1 MRKIFSYVLK
11 ALLFIGIVYAEPES
25 KVEALEGKKRESSL
39 DKKIRQELKN
49 KELKNKELKNKELKN
64 KELKN
69 KELKNKELKNKELK
83 NKELKNKELKNK
95 ELKNKEEKK
104 NTEEKK
110 EIKAKRKPRA
120 EVHHGDAKN
129 PTQKI
134 TPSKIKEGTK
144 GVQNQG
150 TQNQGVQNNAPKL
163 EEKETTPQTLEK
175 KGSSPS
181 SQFNSIF
188 GNPNDATNNTLE
200 DKVVGGISLLV
211 NGSPITLYQ
220 IQEEQKKSKVS
231 KAQARDRLIAERIK
245 NQEIERLKIHVGD
258 DKLDQEMAMMAQ
270 QQGMDLDRFKQ
281 MLMAEGHYKLYR
293 DQLKEHLEMQ
303 ELLRNILLTNV
314 DTSSETKMREYYNK
328 HKDQFSIPTEIE
340 TVRYTS
346 TNQEDLERA
355 MADPNLEVPG
365 VSKAN
370 EKIEMK
376 TLNPQIAQVFISH
389 EQGSFTPIMNGGGGQ
404 FITFYIKEK
413 KGKNEVSFS
422 QAKQFIAQK
431 LVEESKDKI
440 LEEHFEKLRVKS
452 RIVMIRE

>member
-25 KVEALEGKKRESSL
+25 KVEALEGRKQESSL

-49 KELKNKELKNKELKN
+49 KDLKNK
-64 KELKN
+64 
-69 KELKNKELKNKELK
+69 
-83 NKELKNKELKNK
+83 
-95 ELKNKEEKK
+95 KEEKK
-104 NTEEKK
+104 NPEEKK
-110 EIKAKRKPRA
+110 ETKPKRKPRA

-134 TPSKIKEGTK
+134 TPSKIKEGAK

-163 EEKETTPQTLEK
+163 EEKETTSQTLEK
-175 KGSSPS
+175 NKGTSPS

-188 GNPNDATNNTLE
+188 GNPNNATNNTLE

-245 NQEIERLKIHVGD
+245 NQEIERLKIHVDD

-270 QQGMDLDRFKQ
+270 QQGMDLDHFKQ

-328 HKDQFSIPTEIE
+328 HKEQFSIPTEIE

-346 TNQEDLERA
+346 TSQEDLERA
-355 MADPNLEVPG
+355 MADPNLEIPG

-389 EQGSFTPIMNGGGGQ
+389 EQGSFTPVMNGGGGQ

>member
-25 KVEALEGKKRESSL
+25 KVEALEGRKQESSL

-49 KELKNKELKNKELKN
+49 KDLKNKK
-64 KELKN
+64 
-69 KELKNKELKNKELK
+69 
-83 NKELKNKELKNK
+83 
-95 ELKNKEEKK
+95 EKK

-120 EVHHGDAKN
+120 EVHHGDSKN
-129 PTQKI
+129 PAQKI
-134 TPSKIKEGTK
+134 TPPKIKEGAK
-144 GVQNQG
+144 GMQNQG

-163 EEKETTPQTLEK
+163 EEKETTSQTLEK
-175 KGSSPS
+175 NKGTSPS

-188 GNPNDATNNTLE
+188 GNPNDAANNTLE

-220 IQEEQKKSKVS
+220 IQEEQEKSKVS

-245 NQEIERLKIHVGD
+245 NQEIERLKIHVDD

-270 QQGMDLDRFKQ
+270 QQGMDLDHFKQ

-328 HKDQFSIPTEIE
+328 HKEQFSIPTEIE

-355 MADPNLEVPG
+355 MADPNLEIPG

-389 EQGSFTPIMNGGGGQ
+389 EQGSFTPVMNGGGGQ

>member
-25 KVEALEGKKRESSL
+25 KVEALEGRKQESSL
-39 DKKIRQELKN
+39 DKKIRQEIKNKDLKN
-49 KELKNKELKNKELKN
+49 KDLKNK
-64 KELKN
+64 
-69 KELKNKELKNKELK
+69 
-83 NKELKNKELKNK
+83 
-95 ELKNKEEKK
+95 KEEKK

-120 EVHHGDAKN
+120 EVHHGDSKN
-129 PTQKI
+129 PAQKI
-134 TPSKIKEGTK
+134 TPSKIKEGAK

-150 TQNQGVQNNAPKL
+150 TQNQGVQNNAPKP
-163 EEKETTPQTLEK
+163 EEKETTPQATEK
-175 KGSSPS
+175 NKGTSPS

-188 GNPNDATNNTLE
+188 GNPNDAANNTLE

-245 NQEIERLKIHVGD
+245 NQEIERLKIHVDD

-270 QQGMDLDRFKQ
+270 QQGMDLDHFKQ

-328 HKDQFSIPTEIE
+328 HKEQFSIPTEIE

-346 TNQEDLERA
+346 TSQEDLERA
-355 MADPNLEVPG
+355 MADPNLEIPG

-389 EQGSFTPIMNGGGGQ
+389 EQGSFTPVMNGGGGQ

>member
-11 ALLFIGIVYAEPES
+11 ALLFFGIAHAEPES
-25 KVEALEGKKRESSL
+25 KVEALEGKKQESSL

-49 KELKNKELKNKELKN
+49 KELKNKELKNKE
-64 KELKN
+64 
-69 KELKNKELKNKELK
+69 
-83 NKELKNKELKNK
+83 
-95 ELKNKEEKK
+95 EKK
-104 NTEEKK
+104 NAEEKK

-129 PTQKI
+129 PAQKI
-134 TPSKIKEGTK
+134 TPPKIKESAK
-144 GVQNQG
+144 GMQNQSM
-150 TQNQGVQNNAPKL
+150 QNNAPKP
-163 EEKETTPQTLEK
+163 EEKETTPQILEK
-175 KGSSPS
+175 NKGASPS

-188 GNPNDATNNTLE
+188 GNPNDAGSNTLE

-220 IQEEQKKSKVS
+220 IQEEQEKSKVS

-245 NQEIERLKIHVGD
+245 NQEIERLKIHVDD

-270 QQGMDLDRFKQ
+270 QQGMDLDHFKQ

-328 HKDQFSIPTEIE
+328 HKEQFSIPTEIE

-355 MADPNLEVPG
+355 MSNPNLEVPG

-389 EQGSFTPIMNGGGGQ
+389 EQGSFTPVMNGGGGQ

>member
-25 KVEALEGKKRESSL
+25 KVEALEGRKQESSL

-49 KELKNKELKNKELKN
+49 KDLKNK
-64 KELKN
+64 
-69 KELKNKELKNKELK
+69 
-83 NKELKNKELKNK
+83 
-95 ELKNKEEKK
+95 KEEKK

-110 EIKAKRKPRA
+110 EIKPKRNPRA
-120 EVHHGDAKN
+120 EVHHGDTKN
-129 PTQKI
+129 PAPKI
-134 TPSKIKEGTK
+134 TPPKIKESAK

-150 TQNQGVQNNAPKL
+150 IQSNAPKP
-163 EEKETTPQTLEK
+163 EEKETTPQATEK
-175 KGSSPS
+175 NKETSPS

-188 GNPNDATNNTLE
+188 GNPNNATNNTLE

-220 IQEEQKKSKVS
+220 IQEEQEKSKVS

-245 NQEIERLKIHVGD
+245 NQEIERLKIHVDD

-270 QQGMDLDRFKQ
+270 QQGMDLDHFKQ

-328 HKDQFSIPTEIE
+328 HKEQFSIPTEIE

-346 TNQEDLERA
+346 TSQEDLERA
-355 MADPNLEVPG
+355 MADPNLEIPG

-389 EQGSFTPIMNGGGGQ
+389 EQGSFTPVMNGGGGQ

>member
-25 KVEALEGKKRESSL
+25 KVEALEGRKQESSL

-49 KELKNKELKNKELKN
+49 KDLKNKDLKNK
-64 KELKN
+64 
-69 KELKNKELKNKELK
+69 
-83 NKELKNKELKNK
+83 
-95 ELKNKEEKK
+95 KEEKK

-110 EIKAKRKPRA
+110 ETKAKRKPRA

-134 TPSKIKEGTK
+134 TPPKIKEGAK

-163 EEKETTPQTLEK
+163 EEKETTSQTLEK
-175 KGSSPS
+175 NKGTSPS

-188 GNPNDATNNTLE
+188 GNPNNAANNTLE

-220 IQEEQKKSKVS
+220 IQEEQEKSKVS

-245 NQEIERLKIHVGD
+245 NQEIERLKIHVDD

-270 QQGMDLDRFKQ
+270 QQGMDLDHFKQ

-328 HKDQFSIPTEIE
+328 HKEQFSIPTEIE

-355 MADPNLEVPG
+355 MADPNLEIPG

-389 EQGSFTPIMNGGGGQ
+389 EQGSFTPVMNGGGGQ

>member
-49 KELKNKELKNKELKN
+49 KELKNKE
-64 KELKN
+64 
-69 KELKNKELKNKELK
+69 
-83 NKELKNKELKNK
+83 
-95 ELKNKEEKK
+95 EKK

-120 EVHHGDAKN
+120 EVHHGDSKN
-129 PTQKI
+129 PAQKI
-134 TPSKIKEGTK
+134 TPPKIKESAK
-144 GVQNQG
+144 GM
-150 TQNQGVQNNAPKL
+150 QNQGVQNNAPKL
-163 EEKETTPQTLEK
+163 EEKETTSQTLEK
-175 KGSSPS
+175 KGASPN

-188 GNPNDATNNTLE
+188 GNPNDATGNTLE

-220 IQEEQKKSKVS
+220 IQEEQEKSKVS

-245 NQEIERLKIHVGD
+245 NQEIERLKIHVDD

-270 QQGMDLDRFKQ
+270 QQGMDLDHFKQ

-328 HKDQFSIPTEIE
+328 HKEQFSIPTEIE

-355 MADPNLEVPG
+355 MSNPNLEVPG

-389 EQGSFTPIMNGGGGQ
+389 EQGSFTPVMNGGGGQ

>member
-11 ALLFIGIVYAEPES
+11 ALLFFGIAHAEPES

-49 KELKNKELKNKELKN
+49 KELKNKELKNKE
-64 KELKN
+64 
-69 KELKNKELKNKELK
+69 
-83 NKELKNKELKNK
+83 
-95 ELKNKEEKK
+95 
-104 NTEEKK
+104 EKK

-120 EVHHGDAKN
+120 EVHHGDSKN
-129 PTQKI
+129 PAQKI
-134 TPSKIKEGTK
+134 TPPKITSPKIKGSSK
-144 GVQNQG
+144 GMQNQDM
-150 TQNQGVQNNAPKL
+150 QNNAPKP
-163 EEKETTPQTLEK
+163 EEKDTTSQTLEK
-175 KGSSPS
+175 NKGASPS

-220 IQEEQKKSKVS
+220 IQEEQEKSKVS

-245 NQEIERLKIHVGD
+245 NQEIERLKIHVDD

-270 QQGMDLDRFKQ
+270 QQGMDLDHFKQ

-328 HKDQFSIPTEIE
+328 HKEQFSIPTEIE

-355 MADPNLEVPG
+355 MSNPNLEVPG

>member
-1 MRKIFSYVLK
+1 MRKIFSYVLR

-25 KVEALEGKKRESSL
+25 KVEALEGRKQESSL

-49 KELKNKELKNKELKN
+49 KELKNKE
-64 KELKN
+64 
-69 KELKNKELKNKELK
+69 
-83 NKELKNKELKNK
+83 
-95 ELKNKEEKK
+95 EKK
-104 NTEEKK
+104 NPEEKK

-120 EVHHGDAKN
+120 EVHHGDSKN

-134 TPSKIKEGTK
+134 TPPKIKEGAK

-150 TQNQGVQNNAPKL
+150 AQNQGVQNNAPKL
-163 EEKETTPQTLEK
+163 EEKETTSQILEK
-175 KGSSPS
+175 NKGASPS

-188 GNPNDATNNTLE
+188 GNPNNAANNTLE

-245 NQEIERLKIHVGD
+245 NQEIERLKIHVDD

-270 QQGMDLDRFKQ
+270 QQGMDLDHFKQ

-328 HKDQFSIPTEIE
+328 HKEQFSIPTEIE

-355 MADPNLEVPG
+355 MADPNLEIPG

-389 EQGSFTPIMNGGGGQ
+389 EQGSFTPVMNGGGGQ

>member
-25 KVEALEGKKRESSL
+25 KVEALEGRKQESSL
-39 DKKIRQELKN
+39 DKKIRQEMKN
-49 KELKNKELKNKELKN
+49 KD
-64 KELKN
+64 
-69 KELKNKELKNKELK
+69 
-83 NKELKNKELKNK
+83 
-95 ELKNKEEKK
+95 LKNKEEKK
-104 NTEEKK
+104 NPEEKK
-110 EIKAKRKPRA
+110 ETKPKRKPRA
-120 EVHHGDAKN
+120 EVHHGDVKN

-134 TPSKIKEGTK
+134 TPPKIKEGAK

-163 EEKETTPQTLEK
+163 EEKETISQTLEK
-175 KGSSPS
+175 NKGASPS

-188 GNPNDATNNTLE
+188 GNPNNAANNTLE

-245 NQEIERLKIHVGD
+245 NQEIERLKIHVDD

-270 QQGMDLDRFKQ
+270 QQGMDLDHFKQ

-328 HKDQFSIPTEIE
+328 HKEQFSIPTEIE

-389 EQGSFTPIMNGGGGQ
+389 EQGSFTPVMNGGGGSLSP
-404 FITFYIKEK
+404 FTSRK
-413 KGKNEVSFS
+413 KG
-422 QAKQFIAQK
+422 
-431 LVEESKDKI
+431 
-440 LEEHFEKLRVKS
+440 
-452 RIVMIRE
+452 

>member
-25 KVEALEGKKRESSL
+25 KVEALEGRKQESSL
-39 DKKIRQELKN
+39 DKKIRQEMKNKDLKN
-49 KELKNKELKNKELKN
+49 K
-64 KELKN
+64 
-69 KELKNKELKNKELK
+69 
-83 NKELKNKELKNK
+83 
-95 ELKNKEEKK
+95 KEEKK
-104 NTEEKK
+104 NPEEKK
-110 EIKAKRKPRA
+110 EAKAKRKPRA

-163 EEKETTPQTLEK
+163 EEKETTSQTLEK
-175 KGSSPS
+175 NKGTSPS

-188 GNPNDATNNTLE
+188 GNPNNAANNTLE

-220 IQEEQKKSKVS
+220 IQEEQEKSKVS

-245 NQEIERLKIHVGD
+245 NQEIERLKIHVDD

-270 QQGMDLDRFKQ
+270 QQGMDLDHFKQ

-328 HKDQFSIPTEIE
+328 HKEQFSIPTEIE

-346 TNQEDLERA
+346 TSQEDLERA
-355 MADPNLEVPG
+355 MADPNLEIPG

-389 EQGSFTPIMNGGGGQ
+389 EQGSFTPVMNGGGGQ

>member
-1 MRKIFSYVLK
+1 MRKIFSYVLR

-25 KVEALEGKKRESSL
+25 KVEALEGEKRESSL

-49 KELKNKELKNKELKN
+49 KELKNKELKNKE
-64 KELKN
+64 
-69 KELKNKELKNKELK
+69 
-83 NKELKNKELKNK
+83 
-95 ELKNKEEKK
+95 
-104 NTEEKK
+104 EKK
-110 EIKAKRKPRA
+110 EIKPKRKPRA
-120 EVHHGDAKN
+120 EVHHGDSKN
-129 PTQKI
+129 PTPKI

-150 TQNQGVQNNAPKL
+150 TQNQGVQNNVPKP
-163 EEKETTPQTLEK
+163 EKKDTTPQATEK
-175 KGSSPS
+175 NKETSPS

-188 GNPNDATNNTLE
+188 GNPNNATNNTLE

-220 IQEEQKKSKVS
+220 IQEEQEKSKVS

-245 NQEIERLKIHVGD
+245 NQEIERLKIHVDD

-270 QQGMDLDRFKQ
+270 QQGMDLDHFKQ

-293 DQLKEHLEMQ
+293 DQLKKHLEMQ

-328 HKDQFSIPTEIE
+328 HKEQFSIPTEIE

-389 EQGSFTPIMNGGGGQ
+389 EQGSFTPVMNGGGGQ

>member
-11 ALLFIGIVYAEPES
+11 ALLFFGIAHAEPES
-25 KVEALEGKKRESSL
+25 KVEALEGKKQESSL

-64 KELKN
+64 KE
-69 KELKNKELKNKELK
+69 
-83 NKELKNKELKNK
+83 
-95 ELKNKEEKK
+95 EKK
-104 NTEEKK
+104 NAEEKK

-120 EVHHGDAKN
+120 EVHHGDSKN
-129 PTQKI
+129 PAQKI
-134 TPSKIKEGTK
+134 TSPKIKESSK
-144 GVQNQG
+144 GMQNQSM
-150 TQNQGVQNNAPKL
+150 QNNAPKP
-163 EEKETTPQTLEK
+163 EEKDTTSQILEK
-175 KGSSPS
+175 NKGASPS

-188 GNPNDATNNTLE
+188 GNPNDAASNTLE

-220 IQEEQKKSKVS
+220 IQEEQEKSKVS

-245 NQEIERLKIHVGD
+245 NQEIERLKIHVDD

-270 QQGMDLDRFKQ
+270 QQGMDLDHFKQ

-328 HKDQFSIPTEIE
+328 HKEQFSIPTEIE

-355 MADPNLEVPG
+355 MSNPNLEVPG

>member
-1 MRKIFSYVLK
+1 MRKIFSYVLR

-25 KVEALEGKKRESSL
+25 KVEALEGRKQESSL

-49 KELKNKELKNKELKN
+49 KDLKNKDLKNK
-64 KELKN
+64 
-69 KELKNKELKNKELK
+69 
-83 NKELKNKELKNK
+83 
-95 ELKNKEEKK
+95 KEEKK
-104 NTEEKK
+104 NPEEKK
-110 EIKAKRKPRA
+110 ETKAKRKPRA
-120 EVHHGDAKN
+120 EVHHGDSKN

-134 TPSKIKEGTK
+134 TPPKIKESAK
-144 GVQNQG
+144 GM
-150 TQNQGVQNNAPKL
+150 QNQGVQNNAPKL
-163 EEKETTPQTLEK
+163 EEKETTPQILEK
-175 KGSSPS
+175 NKGSSPS

-188 GNPNDATNNTLE
+188 GNPNDATGNTLE

-220 IQEEQKKSKVS
+220 IQEEQEKSKVS

-245 NQEIERLKIHVGD
+245 NQEIERLKIHVDD

-270 QQGMDLDRFKQ
+270 QQGMDLDHFKQ

-328 HKDQFSIPTEIE
+328 HKEQFSIPTEIE

-355 MADPNLEVPG
+355 MSNPNLEVPG

-389 EQGSFTPIMNGGGGQ
+389 EQGSFTPVMNGGGGQ

>member
-25 KVEALEGKKRESSL
+25 KVEALEGRKQESSL

-49 KELKNKELKNKELKN
+49 KELKNKDLKNK
-64 KELKN
+64 
-69 KELKNKELKNKELK
+69 
-83 NKELKNKELKNK
+83 
-95 ELKNKEEKK
+95 KEEKK
-104 NTEEKK
+104 NPEEKK
-110 EIKAKRKPRA
+110 ETKAKRKPRA

-134 TPSKIKEGTK
+134 TPPKIKEGAK

-163 EEKETTPQTLEK
+163 EEKETTSQTLEK
-175 KGSSPS
+175 NKGTSPS

-188 GNPNDATNNTLE
+188 GNPNNATNNTLE

-245 NQEIERLKIHVGD
+245 NQEIERLKIHVDD

-270 QQGMDLDRFKQ
+270 QQGMDLDHFKQ

-328 HKDQFSIPTEIE
+328 HKEQFSIPTEIE

-355 MADPNLEVPG
+355 MADPNLEIPG

-389 EQGSFTPIMNGGGGQ
+389 EQGSFTPVMNGGGGQ

>member
-11 ALLFIGIVYAEPES
+11 ALLFFGIAHAEPES
-25 KVEALEGKKRESSL
+25 KVEALEGKKQESSL

-49 KELKNKELKNKELKN
+49 KELKNKELKNKE
-64 KELKN
+64 
-69 KELKNKELKNKELK
+69 
-83 NKELKNKELKNK
+83 
-95 ELKNKEEKK
+95 EKK
-104 NTEEKK
+104 NAEEKK

-120 EVHHGDAKN
+120 EVHHGDSKN
-129 PTQKI
+129 PAQKI
-134 TPSKIKEGTK
+134 MSPKIKESSK
-144 GVQNQG
+144 GMQNQSM
-150 TQNQGVQNNAPKL
+150 QNNAPKP
-163 EEKETTPQTLEK
+163 EEKDTTSQTLEK
-175 KGSSPS
+175 NKGASPS

-220 IQEEQKKSKVS
+220 IQEEQEKSKVS

-245 NQEIERLKIHVGD
+245 NQEIERLKIHVDD

-270 QQGMDLDRFKQ
+270 QQGMDLDHFKQ

-328 HKDQFSIPTEIE
+328 HKEQFSIPTEIE

-355 MADPNLEVPG
+355 MSNPNLEVPG

>member
-1 MRKIFSYVLK
+1 MRKIFSYISKV
-11 ALLFIGIVYAEPES
+11 LLFIGVVYAEPDS
-25 KVEALEGKKRESSL
+25 KVEALEGRKQESSL

-49 KELKNKELKNKELKN
+49 KD
-64 KELKN
+64 
-69 KELKNKELKNKELK
+69 
-83 NKELKNKELKNK
+83 
-95 ELKNKEEKK
+95 LKNKEEKK

-110 EIKAKRKPRA
+110 TTKTRAKPRA
-120 EVHHGDAKN
+120 EVHHGDSKN
-129 PTQKI
+129 PAPKI
-134 TPSKIKEGTK
+134 TPPKIKGSGK

-150 TQNQGVQNNAPKL
+150 MQNQGVQSNAPKP
-163 EEKETTPQTLEK
+163 EKKDTTPQATEK
-175 KGSSPS
+175 NKETSPS

-188 GNPNDATNNTLE
+188 GNPNDALNNTLE

-220 IQEEQKKSKVS
+220 IQEEQEKSKVS

-245 NQEIERLKIHVGD
+245 NQEIERLKIHVDD

-270 QQGMDLDRFKQ
+270 QQGMDLDHFKQ

-328 HKDQFSIPTEIE
+328 HKEQFSMPTEIE
-340 TVRYTS
+340 TVRYTA

-355 MADPNLEVPG
+355 MADPNLEIPG

-389 EQGSFTPIMNGGGGQ
+389 EQGSFTPVMNGGGGQ

>member
-1 MRKIFSYVLK
+1 MRKIFSYISKV
-11 ALLFIGIVYAEPES
+11 LLFIGVVYAEPDS
-25 KVEALEGKKRESSL
+25 KVEALEGRKQESSL
-39 DKKIRQELKN
+39 DKKIRQELKS
-49 KELKNKELKNKELKN
+49 KELKNKD
-64 KELKN
+64 
-69 KELKNKELKNKELK
+69 
-83 NKELKNKELKNK
+83 
-95 ELKNKEEKK
+95 LKNKEEKK
-104 NTEEKK
+104 NPEEKK
-110 EIKAKRKPRA
+110 ETKAKRKPRA

-134 TPSKIKEGTK
+134 TPPKIKEGTK

-150 TQNQGVQNNAPKL
+150 AQNQGVQNNAPKL
-163 EEKETTPQTLEK
+163 EEKETTSQTLEK
-175 KGSSPS
+175 NKGTSPS

-188 GNPNDATNNTLE
+188 GNPNNATNNTLE

-220 IQEEQKKSKVS
+220 IQEEQEKSKVS

-245 NQEIERLKIHVGD
+245 NQEIERLKIHVDD
-258 DKLDQEMAMMAQ
+258 DKLDQEMAIMAQ
-270 QQGMDLDRFKQ
+270 QQGMDLDHFKQ

-328 HKDQFSIPTEIE
+328 HKEQFSIPTEIE

-355 MADPNLEVPG
+355 MSNPNLEVPG

-389 EQGSFTPIMNGGGGQ
+389 EQGSFTPVMNGGGGQ

>member
-11 ALLFIGIVYAEPES
+11 ALLFFGIAHAEPES
-25 KVEALEGKKRESSL
+25 KVEALEGKKQESSL

-49 KELKNKELKNKELKN
+49 KELKNKELKNKE
-64 KELKN
+64 
-69 KELKNKELKNKELK
+69 
-83 NKELKNKELKNK
+83 
-95 ELKNKEEKK
+95 EKK
-104 NTEEKK
+104 NAEERKTTK
-110 EIKAKRKPRA
+110 TRAKPRA
-120 EVHHGDAKN
+120 EVHHGDSKN

-134 TPSKIKEGTK
+134 TPPKIKGSTK
-144 GVQNQG
+144 GMQNQSM
-150 TQNQGVQNNAPKL
+150 QNNAPKP
-163 EEKETTPQTLEK
+163 EEKDTTPQILEK
-175 KGSSPS
+175 NKGASPS

-220 IQEEQKKSKVS
+220 IQEEQEKSKVS

-245 NQEIERLKIHVGD
+245 NQEIERLKIHVDD

-270 QQGMDLDRFKQ
+270 QQGMDLDHFKQ

-328 HKDQFSIPTEIE
+328 HKEQFSIPTEIE

-355 MADPNLEVPG
+355 MSNPNLEVPG

-389 EQGSFTPIMNGGGGQ
+389 EQGSFTPVMNGGGGQ

>member
-11 ALLFIGIVYAEPES
+11 ALLFFGIAHAEPES
-25 KVEALEGKKRESSL
+25 KVEALEGKKQESSL

-49 KELKNKELKNKELKN
+49 KELKNKE
-64 KELKN
+64 
-69 KELKNKELKNKELK
+69 
-83 NKELKNKELKNK
+83 
-95 ELKNKEEKK
+95 EKK

-110 EIKAKRKPRA
+110 EVKAQRKPRA

-129 PTQKI
+129 PAQKI
-134 TPSKIKEGTK
+134 TPPRIKESAK
-144 GVQNQG
+144 GIQNQG
-150 TQNQGVQNNAPKL
+150 IQSQGMPNNAPKPK
-163 EEKETTPQTLEK
+163 EKDTTPQILEK
-175 KGSSPS
+175 NKGASPG

-220 IQEEQKKSKVS
+220 IQEEQEKSKVS

-245 NQEIERLKIHVGD
+245 NQEIERLKIHVDD

-270 QQGMDLDRFKQ
+270 QQGMDLDHFKQ

-328 HKDQFSIPTEIE
+328 HKEQFSMPTEIE

-355 MADPNLEVPG
+355 MADPNLEIPG

-389 EQGSFTPIMNGGGGQ
+389 EQGSFTPVMNGGGGQ

>member
-25 KVEALEGKKRESSL
+25 KVEALEGRKQESSL

-49 KELKNKELKNKELKN
+49 KELKNKELKNKDLKN
-64 KELKN
+64 K
-69 KELKNKELKNKELK
+69 
-83 NKELKNKELKNK
+83 
-95 ELKNKEEKK
+95 KEEKK
-104 NTEEKK
+104 NPEEKK
-110 EIKAKRKPRA
+110 ETKAKRKPRA

-134 TPSKIKEGTK
+134 TPPKIKEGAK

-163 EEKETTPQTLEK
+163 EEKETTSQTLEK
-175 KGSSPS
+175 NKGTSPS

-188 GNPNDATNNTLE
+188 GNPNNAANNTLE

-220 IQEEQKKSKVS
+220 IQEEQEKSKVS

-245 NQEIERLKIHVGD
+245 NQEIERLKIHVDD

-270 QQGMDLDRFKQ
+270 QQGMDLDHFKQ

-328 HKDQFSIPTEIE
+328 HKEQFSIPTEIE

-355 MADPNLEVPG
+355 MADPNLEIPG

-389 EQGSFTPIMNGGGGQ
+389 EQGSFTPVMNGGGGQ

>member
-25 KVEALEGKKRESSL
+25 KVEALEGRKQESSL

-49 KELKNKELKNKELKN
+49 KDLKNKELKNK
-64 KELKN
+64 
-69 KELKNKELKNKELK
+69 
-83 NKELKNKELKNK
+83 
-95 ELKNKEEKK
+95 KEEKK
-104 NTEEKK
+104 NTAEKK

-134 TPSKIKEGTK
+134 TPPKIKEGAK

-163 EEKETTPQTLEK
+163 EEKETTSQTLEK
-175 KGSSPS
+175 NKGASPS

-188 GNPNDATNNTLE
+188 GNPNGAANNTLE

-220 IQEEQKKSKVS
+220 IQEEQEKSKVS

-245 NQEIERLKIHVGD
+245 NQEIERLKIHVDD

-270 QQGMDLDRFKQ
+270 QQGMDLDHFKQ

-328 HKDQFSIPTEIE
+328 HKEQFSIPTEIE

-355 MADPNLEVPG
+355 MSNPNLEVPG

-389 EQGSFTPIMNGGGGQ
+389 EQGSFTPVMNGGGGQ

>member
-25 KVEALEGKKRESSL
+25 KVEALEGRKQESSL
-39 DKKIRQELKN
+39 DKKIRQEIKNKDLKN
-49 KELKNKELKNKELKN
+49 KNLKNK
-64 KELKN
+64 
-69 KELKNKELKNKELK
+69 
-83 NKELKNKELKNK
+83 
-95 ELKNKEEKK
+95 KEEKK
-104 NTEEKK
+104 NPEEKK
-110 EIKAKRKPRA
+110 ETKPKRKPRA

-134 TPSKIKEGTK
+134 TPSKIKEGAK

-150 TQNQGVQNNAPKL
+150 MQNQGVQNNAPKL
-163 EEKETTPQTLEK
+163 EEKETTPQILEK
-175 KGSSPS
+175 NKGASPS

-188 GNPNDATNNTLE
+188 GNPNDAAGNTLE

-220 IQEEQKKSKVS
+220 IQEEQEKSKVS

-245 NQEIERLKIHVGD
+245 NQEIERLKIHVDD

-270 QQGMDLDRFKQ
+270 QQGMDLDHFKQ

-328 HKDQFSIPTEIE
+328 HKEQFSIPTEIE

-346 TNQEDLERA
+346 TSQEDLERA
-355 MADPNLEVPG
+355 MADPNLEIPG

-389 EQGSFTPIMNGGGGQ
+389 EQGSFTPVMNGGGGQ

>member
-11 ALLFIGIVYAEPES
+11 ALLFVGIVYAEPES
-25 KVEALEGKKRESSL
+25 KVEALEGKKQEPSL
-39 DKKIRQELKN
+39 DKKIRQ
-49 KELKNKELKNKELKN
+49 
-64 KELKN
+64 
-69 KELKNKELKNKELK
+69 
-83 NKELKNKELKNK
+83 ELKNKELKNK

-134 TPSKIKEGTK
+134 TPPKIKESTK
-144 GVQNQG
+144 GIQNQG
-150 TQNQGVQNNAPKL
+150 IQNQGMPNNAPKL
-163 EEKETTPQTLEK
+163 EEKNTTLQTLEK
-175 KGSSPS
+175 NKGASPS

-188 GNPNDATNNTLE
+188 GNPNDALNNTLE

-220 IQEEQKKSKVS
+220 IQEEQEKSKVS

-245 NQEIERLKIHVGD
+245 NQEIERLKIHVDD

-270 QQGMDLDRFKQ
+270 QQGMDLDHFKQ

-328 HKDQFSIPTEIE
+328 HKEQFSIPTEIE
-340 TVRYTS
+340 TVRYTA

-355 MADPNLEVPG
+355 MADPNLEIPG

-389 EQGSFTPIMNGGGGQ
+389 EQGSFTPVMNGGGGQ

>member
-11 ALLFIGIVYAEPES
+11 ALLFFGIAHAEPES
-25 KVEALEGKKRESSL
+25 KVEALEGKKQESSL

-49 KELKNKELKNKELKN
+49 KELKNKELKNKE
-64 KELKN
+64 
-69 KELKNKELKNKELK
+69 
-83 NKELKNKELKNK
+83 
-95 ELKNKEEKK
+95 EKK
-104 NTEEKK
+104 TTKTR
-110 EIKAKRKPRA
+110 AKPRA

-129 PTQKI
+129 PAQKI
-134 TPSKIKEGTK
+134 TPPKIKESAK
-144 GVQNQG
+144 GMQNQSM
-150 TQNQGVQNNAPKL
+150 QNNAPKI
-163 EEKETTPQTLEK
+163 EEKDTTPQILEK
-175 KGSSPS
+175 NKGASPS

-188 GNPNDATNNTLE
+188 GNPNDAAGSTLE

-220 IQEEQKKSKVS
+220 IQEEQEKSKVS

-245 NQEIERLKIHVGD
+245 NQEIERLKIHVDD

-270 QQGMDLDRFKQ
+270 QQGMDLDHFKQ

-328 HKDQFSIPTEIE
+328 HKEQFSIPTEIE

-355 MADPNLEVPG
+355 MSNPNLEVPG

>member
-1 MRKIFSYVLK
+1 MRKIFSYVLR

-25 KVEALEGKKRESSL
+25 KVEALEGRKQESSL
-39 DKKIRQELKN
+39 DKKIRQ
-49 KELKNKELKNKELKN
+49 
-64 KELKN
+64 
-69 KELKNKELKNKELK
+69 
-83 NKELKNKELKNK
+83 ELKNKELKNK

-120 EVHHGDAKN
+120 EVHHGDSKN
-129 PTQKI
+129 PAQKI
-134 TPSKIKEGTK
+134 TSPKIKEGAK

-163 EEKETTPQTLEK
+163 EEKETISQTLEK
-175 KGSSPS
+175 NKGTSPS

-188 GNPNDATNNTLE
+188 GNPNNATNNTLE

-245 NQEIERLKIHVGD
+245 NQEIERLKIHVDD

-270 QQGMDLDRFKQ
+270 QQGMDLDHFKQ

-328 HKDQFSIPTEIE
+328 HKEQFSIPTEIE

-346 TNQEDLERA
+346 TSQEDLERA
-355 MADPNLEVPG
+355 MADPNLEIPG

-389 EQGSFTPIMNGGGGQ
+389 EQGSFTPVMNGGGGQ

>member
-11 ALLFIGIVYAEPES
+11 ALLLFRVVYAEPES
-25 KVEALEGKKRESSL
+25 KVEALEGRKQESSL

-49 KELKNKELKNKELKN
+49 KELKNKDLKNK
-64 KELKN
+64 
-69 KELKNKELKNKELK
+69 
-83 NKELKNKELKNK
+83 
-95 ELKNKEEKK
+95 KEEKK
-104 NTEEKK
+104 NPTEKK
-110 EIKAKRKPRA
+110 ETKAKRKPRA

-134 TPSKIKEGTK
+134 TPSKIKEGAK

-163 EEKETTPQTLEK
+163 EEKETTSQTLEK
-175 KGSSPS
+175 NKGASPG

-188 GNPNDATNNTLE
+188 GNPNNAANNTLE

-245 NQEIERLKIHVGD
+245 NQEIERLKIHVDD

-270 QQGMDLDRFKQ
+270 QQGMDLDHFKQ

-328 HKDQFSIPTEIE
+328 HKEQFSIPTEIE

-355 MADPNLEVPG
+355 MADPNLEIPG

-389 EQGSFTPIMNGGGGQ
+389 EQGSFTPVMNGGGGQ

>member
-1 MRKIFSYVLK
+1 MRKIFSYISKV
-11 ALLFIGIVYAEPES
+11 LLFIGVVYAEPDS
-25 KVEALEGKKRESSL
+25 KVEALEGRKQESSL

-49 KELKNKELKNKELKN
+49 KD
-64 KELKN
+64 
-69 KELKNKELKNKELK
+69 
-83 NKELKNKELKNK
+83 LKNK

-110 EIKAKRKPRA
+110 TTKTRAKPRA

-134 TPSKIKEGTK
+134 TPPKIKESAK
-144 GVQNQG
+144 GMQNQG
-150 TQNQGVQNNAPKL
+150 TQNQGVQNNTPKL
-163 EEKETTPQTLEK
+163 EEKETISQTLEK
-175 KGSSPS
+175 NKGASPS

-188 GNPNDATNNTLE
+188 GNPNNAAGNTLE

-245 NQEIERLKIHVGD
+245 NQEIERLKIHVDD

-270 QQGMDLDRFKQ
+270 QQGMDLDHFKQ

-328 HKDQFSIPTEIE
+328 HKEQFSIPTEIE

-346 TNQEDLERA
+346 TSQEDLERA
-355 MADPNLEVPG
+355 MADPNLEIPG

-389 EQGSFTPIMNGGGGQ
+389 EQGSFTPVMNGGGGQ

>member
-1 MRKIFSYVLK
+1 MRKIFSYILK
-11 ALLFIGIVYAEPES
+11 ALLFFGIAHAEPES
-25 KVEALEGKKRESSL
+25 KVEALEGKKQESSL

-49 KELKNKELKNKELKN
+49 KELKNKE
-64 KELKN
+64 
-69 KELKNKELKNKELK
+69 
-83 NKELKNKELKNK
+83 
-95 ELKNKEEKK
+95 EKK

-110 EIKAKRKPRA
+110 TTKTRAKPRA
-120 EVHHGDAKN
+120 EVHHGDSKN
-129 PTQKI
+129 PAQKI
-134 TPSKIKEGTK
+134 TSPKITPPKIKGSK
-144 GVQNQG
+144 KALQNQSD
-150 TQNQGVQNNAPKL
+150 QNNAIKPQ
-163 EEKETTPQTLEK
+163 EKTTQTTEK

-220 IQEEQKKSKVS
+220 IQEEQEKSKVS

-245 NQEIERLKIHVGD
+245 NQEIERLKIHVDD

-270 QQGMDLDRFKQ
+270 QQGMDLDHFKQ

-328 HKDQFSIPTEIE
+328 HKEQFSIPTEIE

-355 MADPNLEVPG
+355 MSNPNLEVPG

-389 EQGSFTPIMNGGGGQ
+389 EQGSFTPVMNGGGGQ

>member
-25 KVEALEGKKRESSL
+25 KVEALEGRKQESSL
-39 DKKIRQELKN
+39 DKKIRQKIKNKDLKN
-49 KELKNKELKNKELKN
+49 KDLKNK
-64 KELKN
+64 
-69 KELKNKELKNKELK
+69 
-83 NKELKNKELKNK
+83 
-95 ELKNKEEKK
+95 KEEKK

-110 EIKAKRKPRA
+110 ETKAKRKPRA

-134 TPSKIKEGTK
+134 TPSKIKEGAK

-150 TQNQGVQNNAPKL
+150 TQNQGVQNNVPKL
-163 EEKETTPQTLEK
+163 EEKETTSQTLEK
-175 KGSSPS
+175 NKGTSPS

-188 GNPNDATNNTLE
+188 GNPNNAANNTLE

-231 KAQARDRLIAERIK
+231 KAQARDRLIAECIK
-245 NQEIERLKIHVGD
+245 NQEIERLKIHVDD

-270 QQGMDLDRFKQ
+270 QQGMDLDHFKQ

-328 HKDQFSIPTEIE
+328 HKEQFSIPTEIE

-355 MADPNLEVPG
+355 MADPNLEIPG

-389 EQGSFTPIMNGGGGQ
+389 EQGSFTPVMNGGGGQ

>member
-25 KVEALEGKKRESSL
+25 KVESLEGKKRESSL

-49 KELKNKELKNKELKN
+49 KELKNKE
-64 KELKN
+64 
-69 KELKNKELKNKELK
+69 
-83 NKELKNKELKNK
+83 
-95 ELKNKEEKK
+95 EKK
-104 NTEEKK
+104 NPEEKK

-120 EVHHGDAKN
+120 EVHHGDSKN
-129 PTQKI
+129 PAQKI
-134 TPSKIKEGTK
+134 TPPKIKESAK
-144 GVQNQG
+144 GMQNQSM
-150 TQNQGVQNNAPKL
+150 QNNVPKL

-188 GNPNDATNNTLE
+188 GNPNDAIGNTLE

-245 NQEIERLKIHVGD
+245 NQEIERLKIHVDD

-270 QQGMDLDRFKQ
+270 QQGMDLDHFKQ

-328 HKDQFSIPTEIE
+328 HKEQFSIPTEIE

-346 TNQEDLERA
+346 TSQEDLERA
-355 MADPNLEVPG
+355 MADPNLEIPG

-389 EQGSFTPIMNGGGGQ
+389 EQGSFTPVMNGGGGQ

>member
-25 KVEALEGKKRESSL
+25 KVEALEGRKQESSL
-39 DKKIRQELKN
+39 DKKIRQ
-49 KELKNKELKNKELKN
+49 
-64 KELKN
+64 
-69 KELKNKELKNKELK
+69 
-83 NKELKNKELKNK
+83 ELKNKELKNK

-120 EVHHGDAKN
+120 EVHHGDSKN
-129 PTQKI
+129 PAQKI
-134 TPSKIKEGTK
+134 TPPKIKESAK
-144 GVQNQG
+144 GMQNQSM
-150 TQNQGVQNNAPKL
+150 QNNAPKP
-163 EEKETTPQTLEK
+163 EEKETTSQTLEK
-175 KGSSPS
+175 KGASPS

-188 GNPNDATNNTLE
+188 GNPNDATGNTLE

-220 IQEEQKKSKVS
+220 IQEEQEKSKVS

-245 NQEIERLKIHVGD
+245 NQEIERLKIHVDD

-270 QQGMDLDRFKQ
+270 QQGMDLDHFKQ

-328 HKDQFSIPTEIE
+328 HKEQFSIPTEIE
-340 TVRYTS
+340 TVRYTA

-355 MADPNLEVPG
+355 MADPNLEIPG

-389 EQGSFTPIMNGGGGQ
+389 EQGSFTPVMNGGGGQ

>member
-25 KVEALEGKKRESSL
+25 KVEALEGRKQESSL
-39 DKKIRQELKN
+39 DKKIRQEIKNKDLKN
-49 KELKNKELKNKELKN
+49 KDLKNK
-64 KELKN
+64 
-69 KELKNKELKNKELK
+69 
-83 NKELKNKELKNK
+83 
-95 ELKNKEEKK
+95 KEEKK
-104 NTEEKK
+104 NPEEKK

-134 TPSKIKEGTK
+134 TPSKIKEGAK

-163 EEKETTPQTLEK
+163 EEKETTSQTLEK
-175 KGSSPS
+175 NKETSPS

-188 GNPNDATNNTLE
+188 GNPNDAANNTLE

-245 NQEIERLKIHVGD
+245 NQEIERLKIHVDD

-270 QQGMDLDRFKQ
+270 QQGMDLDHFKQ

-328 HKDQFSIPTEIE
+328 HKEQFSIPTEIE

-346 TNQEDLERA
+346 TSQEDLERA
-355 MADPNLEVPG
+355 MADPNLEIPG

-389 EQGSFTPIMNGGGGQ
+389 EQGSFTPVMNGGGGQ

>member
-1 MRKIFSYVLK
+1 MRKIFSYVLR
-11 ALLFIGIVYAEPES
+11 ALLFIEIVYAEPES
-25 KVEALEGKKRESSL
+25 KVEALEGRKQESSL

-49 KELKNKELKNKELKN
+49 KELKNKE
-64 KELKN
+64 
-69 KELKNKELKNKELK
+69 
-83 NKELKNKELKNK
+83 
-95 ELKNKEEKK
+95 EKK
-104 NTEEKK
+104 NPEEKK
-110 EIKAKRKPRA
+110 ETKAKRKPRA
-120 EVHHGDAKN
+120 EVHHGDSKN
-129 PTQKI
+129 PAQKI
-134 TPSKIKEGTK
+134 TPPKIKEGAK

-163 EEKETTPQTLEK
+163 EEKETTSQILEK
-175 KGSSPS
+175 NKGTSPS

-245 NQEIERLKIHVGD
+245 NQEIERLKIHVDD

-270 QQGMDLDRFKQ
+270 QQGMDLDHFKQ

-328 HKDQFSIPTEIE
+328 HKEQFSIPTEIE

-355 MADPNLEVPG
+355 MADPNLEIPG

-389 EQGSFTPIMNGGGGQ
+389 EQGSFTPVMNGGGGQ

>member
-11 ALLFIGIVYAEPES
+11 ALLFFGIAHAEPES
-25 KVEALEGKKRESSL
+25 KVEALEGKKQESSL

-49 KELKNKELKNKELKN
+49 KELKNKELKNKE
-64 KELKN
+64 
-69 KELKNKELKNKELK
+69 
-83 NKELKNKELKNK
+83 
-95 ELKNKEEKK
+95 EKK
-104 NTEEKK
+104 NAEEKK

-120 EVHHGDAKN
+120 EVHHGDSKN
-129 PTQKI
+129 PAQKI
-134 TPSKIKEGTK
+134 TSPKITPPKIKGSK
-144 GVQNQG
+144 KALQNQSD
-150 TQNQGVQNNAPKL
+150 QNNAIKPK
-163 EEKETTPQTLEK
+163 EKTTQTTEK
-175 KGSSPS
+175 KEVSPS

-188 GNPNDATNNTLE
+188 GNPNDAAGSTLE

-220 IQEEQKKSKVS
+220 IQEEQEKSKVS

-245 NQEIERLKIHVGD
+245 NQEIERLKIHVDD

-270 QQGMDLDRFKQ
+270 QQGMDLDHFKQ

-328 HKDQFSIPTEIE
+328 HKEQFSIPTEIE

-355 MADPNLEVPG
+355 MSNPNLEVPG

-389 EQGSFTPIMNGGGGQ
+389 EQGSFTPVMNGGGGQ

>member
-11 ALLFIGIVYAEPES
+11 ALLLVRVVYAEPES
-25 KVEALEGKKRESSL
+25 KVEALEGRKQESSL

-49 KELKNKELKNKELKN
+49 KELKNKEEKKNA
-64 KELKN
+64 
-69 KELKNKELKNKELK
+69 
-83 NKELKNKELKNK
+83 
-95 ELKNKEEKK
+95 EEKK
-104 NTEEKK
+104 T
-110 EIKAKRKPRA
+110 IKPRAKPRA
-120 EVHHGDAKN
+120 EVHHGDFKN
-129 PTQKI
+129 PAQKI
-134 TPSKIKEGTK
+134 TPPKIKKSTK
-144 GVQNQG
+144 GMQNQSM
-150 TQNQGVQNNAPKL
+150 QNNAPKP
-163 EEKETTPQTLEK
+163 EEKDTTPQILEK
-175 KGSSPS
+175 NKGASPS

-188 GNPNDATNNTLE
+188 GNPNDAANSTLE

-220 IQEEQKKSKVS
+220 IQEEQEKSKVS

-245 NQEIERLKIHVGD
+245 NQEIERLKIHVDD

-270 QQGMDLDRFKQ
+270 QQGMDLDHFKQ

-328 HKDQFSIPTEIE
+328 HKEQFSIPTEIE

-355 MADPNLEVPG
+355 MSNPNLEVPG

-389 EQGSFTPIMNGGGGQ
+389 EEGSFTPVMNGGGGQ

>member
-25 KVEALEGKKRESSL
+25 KVEALEGRKQESSL

-49 KELKNKELKNKELKN
+49 KDLKNKDLKNK
-64 KELKN
+64 
-69 KELKNKELKNKELK
+69 
-83 NKELKNKELKNK
+83 
-95 ELKNKEEKK
+95 KEEKK
-104 NTEEKK
+104 NPEEKK
-110 EIKAKRKPRA
+110 ETKAKRKPRA

-134 TPSKIKEGTK
+134 TPSKIKEGAK

-163 EEKETTPQTLEK
+163 EEKETTSQTLEK
-175 KGSSPS
+175 NKGTSPG

-188 GNPNDATNNTLE
+188 GNPNNATNNTLE

-245 NQEIERLKIHVGD
+245 NQEIERLKIHVDD

-270 QQGMDLDRFKQ
+270 QQGMDLDHFKQ

-328 HKDQFSIPTEIE
+328 HKEQFSIPTEIE

-355 MADPNLEVPG
+355 MADPNLEIPG

-389 EQGSFTPIMNGGGGQ
+389 EQGSFTPVMNGGGGQ

>member
-1 MRKIFSYVLK
+1 M
-11 ALLFIGIVYAEPES
+11 FIGIVYAEPES

-49 KELKNKELKNKELKN
+49 KDLKNK
-64 KELKN
+64 
-69 KELKNKELKNKELK
+69 
-83 NKELKNKELKNK
+83 
-95 ELKNKEEKK
+95 KEEKK

-110 EIKAKRKPRA
+110 ETKAKRKPRA

-134 TPSKIKEGTK
+134 TPPKIKEGAK

-150 TQNQGVQNNAPKL
+150 TQNQGVQSNAPKL
-163 EEKETTPQTLEK
+163 EEKETTSQTLEK
-175 KGSSPS
+175 NKGTSPS

-188 GNPNDATNNTLE
+188 GNPNNAANNTLE

-245 NQEIERLKIHVGD
+245 NQEIERLKIHVDD

-270 QQGMDLDRFKQ
+270 QQGMDLDHFKQ

-328 HKDQFSIPTEIE
+328 HKEQFSIPTEIE

-355 MADPNLEVPG
+355 MADPNLEIPG

-389 EQGSFTPIMNGGGGQ
+389 EQGSFTPVMNGGGGQ

>member
-1 MRKIFSYVLK
+1 MRKIFSYISKV
-11 ALLFIGIVYAEPES
+11 LLFIGVVYAEPDS
-25 KVEALEGKKRESSL
+25 KVEALEGRKQESSL

-49 KELKNKELKNKELKN
+49 KDLKNK
-64 KELKN
+64 
-69 KELKNKELKNKELK
+69 
-83 NKELKNKELKNK
+83 
-95 ELKNKEEKK
+95 KEEKK

-110 EIKAKRKPRA
+110 ETKAKRKPRA

-134 TPSKIKEGTK
+134 TPSKIKEGAK

-163 EEKETTPQTLEK
+163 EEKETTSQTLEK
-175 KGSSPS
+175 NKGTSPS

-188 GNPNDATNNTLE
+188 GNPNNATNNTLE

-220 IQEEQKKSKVS
+220 IQEEQEKSKVS

-245 NQEIERLKIHVGD
+245 NQEIERLKIHVDD

-270 QQGMDLDRFKQ
+270 QQGMDLDHFKQ

-328 HKDQFSIPTEIE
+328 HKEQFSIPTEIE

-355 MADPNLEVPG
+355 MADPNLEIPG

-389 EQGSFTPIMNGGGGQ
+389 EQGSFTPVMNGGGGQ

-440 LEEHFEKLRVKS
+440 LEEHFKKLRVKS